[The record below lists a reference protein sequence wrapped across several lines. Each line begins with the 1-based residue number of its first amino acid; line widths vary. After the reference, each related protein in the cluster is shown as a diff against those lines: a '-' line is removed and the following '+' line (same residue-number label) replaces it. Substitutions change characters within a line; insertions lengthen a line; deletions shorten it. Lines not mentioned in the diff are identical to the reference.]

1 MVLDRKMFRRPS
13 EMPPK
18 KGPSSKGV
26 GITSGLTQPVRGYK
40 YGDFVETFKTS
51 SEELYPVLKEYFP
64 EESFYER
71 AGSSPLQ
78 FFAALGTPMQR
89 GQNVFGKI
97 AEAGQYLKVAPKQDI
112 AKQLSTEIGLDI
124 ASKTLETTEDP
135 LMKVWNTA
143 SNQYEY
149 TPTSNVVAN
158 PNLYIAEAPE
168 VTDFKPKEVYDT
180 VKDKNVFVDEAAL
193 ASDKE
198 NRYLPPKE
206 IEGPEPLMPV
216 YNKQSKEYVYAAED
230 VVRADSK
237 LDIDKQV
244 YAPEA
249 PDTSIGTLKEVYDRD
264 LESNVIVPES
274 VIASTYLEDKTRYQ
288 PKKSGENIQL
298 KNVIDRTDP
307 DNPVLRFATEEEI
320 LADKGANLTPAISGQ
335 SFTVAEDGTV
345 TFSTGVVGLEGANNK
360 ELNKEQAKTD
370 NLLLR
375 TNRLQIMVDNAP
387 SSFFG
392 ISGGFLEFYNNYM
405 TQIPGVKFNEQLADV
420 RNYINTQGQ
429 QLLREVSDDSRFT
442 NEDREYINKVTGVD
456 ALESLKSKQAVVS
469 QLNQIQLLL
478 EDRLI
483 EQTGQ
488 KGQMPSFKMTG
499 NDYKK
504 SYLNFLKTTGR
515 DDILKQQGFED
526 YEIDP
531 TIPTFTPDQILKRV
545 EIYLPNLYPK
555 LSQAIK

>member
-13 EMPPK
+13 ATPPE
-18 KGPSSKGV
+18 KGPSSRGV

-40 YGDFVETFKTS
+40 YGDFVETLEST
-51 SEELYPVLKEYFP
+51 SEELYPVLKKYFP

-71 AGSSPLQ
+71 AGASPFQ
-78 FFAALGTPMQR
+78 FFAALGTPMQP

-97 AEAGQYLKVAPKQDI
+97 AEAGQYLKVAPKRDI
-112 AKQLSTEIGLDI
+112 ARDLSTEIGIDV

-135 LMKVWNTA
+135 LMKVWNTE

-168 VTDFKPKEVYDT
+168 EAEYKPITVFDT
-180 VKDKNVFVDEAAL
+180 VENKNVFIDEAKLSA
-193 ASDKE
+193 DKE
-198 NRYLPPKE
+198 NRYVPEKE
-206 IEGPEPLMPV
+206 EEGPSPIMPV
-216 YNKQSKEYVYAAED
+216 WNTKSKSWVYVSED
-230 VVRADSK
+230 RLRNDMELDS
-237 LDIDKQV
+237 DKQT
-244 YAPEA
+244 YSPEA
-249 PDTSIGTLKEVYDRD
+249 PDSSIGSIETVYDPI
-264 LESNVIVPES
+264 LKSNIIIP
-274 VIASTYLEDKTRYQ
+274 KTKLGQILLTNPNRYE
-288 PKKSGENIQL
+288 PKKEAEKDEDIQL

-320 LADKGANLTPAISGQ
+320 LADQGVNLAPAISGQ
-335 SFTVAEDGTV
+335 SFSVAKDGTV
-345 TFSTGVVGLEGANNK
+345 TFSTGVVGLEGADNK

-375 TNRLQIMVDNAP
+375 TNRLQTKVENAP
-387 SSFFG
+387 ESFFG
-392 ISGGFLEFYNNYM
+392 ISGGFREFYNNYM
-405 TQIPGVKFNEQLADV
+405 TQIPGIEFDEDLAEV
-420 RNYINTQGQ
+420 RNYIMTQGQ

-442 NEDREYINKVTGVD
+442 NEDRIYINKVTGVD
-456 ALESLKSKQAVVS
+456 ALESLKSKEAVVS

-488 KGQMPSFKMTG
+488 KGQKPSFKMTG
-499 NDYKK
+499 EDYKT
-504 SYLNFLKTTGR
+504 SYLNYLKTTGQIT
-515 DDILKQQGFED
+515 DH
-526 YEIDP
+526 EINP
-531 TIPTFTPDQILKRV
+531 NIPTYTPDQILKRV
-545 EIYLPNLYPK
+545 EVYLPKLYPK

>member
-13 EMPPK
+13 ATPPE
-18 KGPSSKGV
+18 KGPSSRGV

-40 YGDFVETFKTS
+40 YGDFVETLEST
-51 SEELYPVLKEYFP
+51 SEELYPVLKKYFP

-71 AGSSPLQ
+71 AGASPFQ
-78 FFAALGTPMQR
+78 FFAALGTPMQE

-97 AEAGQYLKVAPKQDI
+97 AEAGQYLKIAPKRDI
-112 AKQLSTEIGLDI
+112 ARDLSTEIGIDV

-168 VTDFKPKEVYDT
+168 VAEFKPKEVYDS
-180 VKDKNVFVDEAAL
+180 VKKMNVFVDEAAL
-193 ASDKE
+193 AGDEE
-198 NRYLPPKE
+198 NRYLPAKE
-206 IEGPEPLMPV
+206 IEGPAPLMPV
-216 YNKQSKEYVYAAED
+216 YNKQSKEYVYASED
-230 VVRADSK
+230 RVRADAE
-237 LDIDKQV
+237 LDPDKQI
-244 YAPEA
+244 YSPEA
-249 PDTSIGTLKEVYDRD
+249 PDTSIGALKEVYDRD

-274 VIASTYLEDKTRYQ
+274 VIASTYKDDKTKYQ

-320 LADKGANLTPAISGQ
+320 LADQGVNLSPAISGQ
-335 SFTVAEDGTV
+335 SFTVGKDGTV
-345 TFSTGVVGLEGANNK
+345 SFSSGVVGLQGNQNK
-360 ELNKEQAKTD
+360 ELNKDAAKTD

-375 TNRLQIMVDNAP
+375 TNRLQLMVENSP
-387 SSFFG
+387 ESFFG

-405 TQIPGVKFNEQLADV
+405 TQIPGVDFNEQLAEV

-456 ALESLKSKQAVVS
+456 ALESLKSKSAVVS
-469 QLNQIQLLL
+469 QLDQIQLLL

-483 EQTGQ
+483 DLTGE
-488 KGQMPSFKMTG
+488 KGQVPSFKMTG

-504 SYLNFLKTTGR
+504 SYLNFLKATGR
-515 DDILKQQGFED
+515 NDILKQQGFGD

-531 TIPTFTPDQILKRV
+531 TIPTYTPDQILKRV
-545 EIYLPNLYPK
+545 EVYLPNLYPK

>member
-515 DDILKQQGFED
+515 DDILKQQGFKD